1 MAPPF
6 PDISAASVV
15 ARQQLNGLKIRGFGV
30 ARIVPKK
37 PAKTP

>member
-6 PDISAASVV
+6 PEMSAASLV
-15 ARQQLNGLKIRGFGV
+15 ARQQLNGLKIRGFGE
-30 ARIVPKK
+30 ARIGPEN